1 MAPTLDIII
10 VNWNTGSLIR
20 DCLKSIAQARGEGF
34 RLERVVVVDNNSV
47 DGSAEELEDVSDQ
60 PVSVIYNDTNRG
72 FAAACNQ
79 GAVGTQ
85 ADYLLFLNPD
95 TRVFPD
101 SLWSPLEFL
110 ERERNGKVGICGVR
124 HVDDSGAF
132 STSCA
137 RFPTLTIFFGQMT
150 GLSRIFPQW
159 FPPHLM
165 SESECRESR
174 EVDQIIGA
182 FFLVRRTLFDALGGF
197 DPRFFVYFEEV
208 DFSLRA
214 RQVGYRS
221 YYLATATAY
230 HKGGGSSQQAKAAR
244 LFYSL
249 RSRLLYG
256 FKHYSF
262 LDAFT
267 LALLT
272 LTVEMAAR
280 LLRRSRL
287 DVAFEVGRDVARIHS
302 IVRLSVH
309 KKVAMAILDKRGLP
323 GSLQG
328 ATLELGCGG
337 RKRHPEAIGIDAL
350 DHECVDI
357 VGDVYEVLERMPA
370 ASVEGGLFLS
380 LL

>member
-1 MAPTLDIII
+1 MVPILDIII
-10 VNWNTGSLIR
+10 VNWNTGTLLR
-20 DCLKSIAQARGEGF
+20 DCLKSITQARGEDF
-34 RLERVVVVDNNSV
+34 RLGRVVVVDNNSV
-47 DGSAEELEDVSDQ
+47 DGSTDGLEDISDQ
-60 PVSVIYNDTNRG
+60 PVAVLRNDTNQG

-79 GAVGTQ
+79 GAEGTQ

-101 SLWSPLEFL
+101 SLWRPLKFL
-110 ERERNGKVGICGVR
+110 EQVENGKVGSCGVR

-137 RFPTLTIFFGQMT
+137 RFPTLKIFFGQMT

-165 SESECRESR
+165 AESECLESQD
-174 EVDQIIGA
+174 VDQIIGA
-182 FFLVRRTLFDALGGF
+182 FFLVRRSLFEALNGF

-214 RQVGYRS
+214 RHAGFRS
-221 YYLATATAY
+221 YYLAATTVY

-256 FKHYSF
+256 FKHYSL
-262 LDAFT
+262 LDAVT

-272 LTVEMAAR
+272 LTIEMVAR
-280 LLRRSRL
+280 LLAAL
-287 DVAFEVGRDVARIHS
+287 
-302 IVRLSVH
+302 
-309 KKVAMAILDKRGLP
+309 
-323 GSLQG
+323 GSLSLSKLVETVQG
-328 ATLELGCGG
+328 YSALFVCLCT
-337 RKRHPEAIGIDAL
+337 KRL
-350 DHECVDI
+350 
-357 VGDVYEVLERMPA
+357 RWR
-370 ASVEGGLFLS
+370 S
-380 LL
+380 

>member
-1 MAPTLDIII
+1 MSRQPSLDIII
-10 VNWNTGSLIR
+10 VNWNTGTLIR
-20 DCLKSIAQARGEGF
+20 DCLKSITQARGQRF
-34 RLERVVVVDNNSV
+34 RLGRVVVVDNNSV
-47 DGSAEELEDVSDQ
+47 DGSSEGLGDSSDQ
-60 PVSVIYNDTNRG
+60 TISVLYNDTNRG

-79 GAVGTQ
+79 GAAGTQ

-101 SLWSPLEFL
+101 SLWRPLEFL
-110 ERERNGKVGICGVR
+110 EQAENGKIGICGVR
-124 HVDDSGAF
+124 HVDDAGAF

-137 RFPTLTIFFGQMT
+137 RFPTVKIFFGQMT

-165 SESECRESR
+165 PESECLGSR
-174 EVDQIIGA
+174 DVDQVIGA
-182 FFLVRRTLFDALGGF
+182 FFLVRRALFEALSGF

-214 RQVGYRS
+214 RHAGFRS
-221 YYLATATAY
+221 YYLAGTTVY

-272 LTVEMAAR
+272 LTIEMVAR
-280 LLRRSRL
+280 LLAALASFSTSKLAETIQGYTALVVCLCTKRLRWRS
-287 DVAFEVGRDVARIHS
+287 
-302 IVRLSVH
+302 
-309 KKVAMAILDKRGLP
+309 
-323 GSLQG
+323 
-328 ATLELGCGG
+328 
-337 RKRHPEAIGIDAL
+337 
-350 DHECVDI
+350 
-357 VGDVYEVLERMPA
+357 
-370 ASVEGGLFLS
+370 
-380 LL
+380 

>member
-20 DCLKSIAQARGEGF
+20 DCLKSITQARAEGF
-34 RLERVVVVDNNSV
+34 RLERVLVVDNNSV
-47 DGSAEELEDVSDQ
+47 DGSAEGLEDISDQ
-60 PVSVIYNDTNRG
+60 PISLIYNDTNRG

-79 GAVGTQ
+79 GTAGTQ

-101 SLWSPLEFL
+101 SLWRPLEFL
-110 ERERNGKVGICGVR
+110 EQEENGKVGICGVR
-124 HVDDSGAF
+124 HVDASGAF

-165 SESECRESR
+165 SESDCRESR

-182 FFLVRRTLFDALGGF
+182 FFLVRRTLFEALGGF

-214 RQVGYRS
+214 RQAGFRS
-221 YYLATATAY
+221 YYLAATTVY

-256 FKHYSF
+256 FKHYSL

-272 LTVEMAAR
+272 LTIELVAR
-280 LLRRSRL
+280 LLAAL
-287 DVAFEVGRDVARIHS
+287 
-302 IVRLSVH
+302 
-309 KKVAMAILDKRGLP
+309 
-323 GSLQG
+323 GSLSLSKLVETVQG
-328 ATLELGCGG
+328 YSALFVCLCT
-337 RKRHPEAIGIDAL
+337 KRL
-350 DHECVDI
+350 
-357 VGDVYEVLERMPA
+357 RWR
-370 ASVEGGLFLS
+370 S
-380 LL
+380 

>member
-1 MAPTLDIII
+1 MSRLPSLDIIL
-10 VNWNTGSLIR
+10 VNWNTGTLLR
-20 DCLKSIAQARGEGF
+20 DCLKSTTQARGESF
-34 RLERVVVVDNNSV
+34 HLERVVIVDNNSA
-47 DGSAEELEDVSDQ
+47 DGSADGLESDSQQ
-60 PVSVIYNDTNRG
+60 PVFVLHNDANRG

-79 GAVGTQ
+79 GAASTQ

-101 SLWSPLEFL
+101 SLWRPLEFL
-110 ERERNGKVGICGVR
+110 EQKENTKFGICGVR

-137 RFPTLTIFFGQMT
+137 RFPTLRIFFGQTT
-150 GLSRIFPQW
+150 GLSRLFPRW
-159 FPPHLM
+159 FPSHLM
-165 SESECRESR
+165 LESECMDSR

-182 FFLVRRTLFDALGGF
+182 FFLVRRTLFEALGGF

-214 RQVGYRS
+214 LQAGFRS
-221 YYLATATAY
+221 YYLASSKAY

-262 LDAFT
+262 LEAFT
-267 LALLT
+267 LAILT

-280 LLRRSRL
+280 LLAALGSMSPSKLVETVQGYSALFVCLCTKRLRWRS
-287 DVAFEVGRDVARIHS
+287 
-302 IVRLSVH
+302 
-309 KKVAMAILDKRGLP
+309 
-323 GSLQG
+323 
-328 ATLELGCGG
+328 
-337 RKRHPEAIGIDAL
+337 
-350 DHECVDI
+350 
-357 VGDVYEVLERMPA
+357 
-370 ASVEGGLFLS
+370 
-380 LL
+380 